1 MITTTVKTEKNPWL
15 EGSLVLHFHSR
26 SHFPCSL
33 PPWTLAATKLSLCN
47 LLFQECFVHGTRY
60 VVHNL
65 WDWLFS
71 LKVVPLWFLQL
82 VACSSSLFLFAA
94 ERYSVAWMY
103 HHLLNHSP
111 VEEYLGCFQFGA
123 IMNKAAKYCST
134 SVCMNIS
141 FYFSGINAQ
150 EYNCWVKYSKCKF
163 SFIRKTP
170 NYRYFPEWLYYLTSN
185 VCMI

>member
-1 MITTTVKTEKNPWL
+1 MLYNW
-15 EGSLVLHFHSR
+15 
-26 SHFPCSL
+26 
-33 PPWTLAATKLSLCN
+33 N
-47 LLFQECFVHGTRY
+47 Y
-60 VVHNL
+60 
-65 WDWLFS
+65 
-71 LKVVPLWFLQL
+71 
-82 VACSSSLFLFAA
+82 VACKILRQFSYSAQFPQIHTSCCINNLFLFIP
-94 ERYSVAWMY
+94 EYYSMICMQY
-103 HHLLNHSP
+103 SSFNHSP